1 MPKKN
6 YVNKGNYMGNNKN
19 IPTAISLKSRKLFSL
34 NKKLV
39 LLFAGLLIVSFL
51 VNGLL
56 SFATARNAIAE
67 QVKAMII
74 DKANDVA
81 QISDEKINGFFKTFE
96 GITYRMEILGSTI
109 DDDAKIYAVEQ
120 LIKKI
125 PHIKKFGVCD
135 AQGVIHLSSHTTEN
149 VANTEWYKTAMS
161 GRRYVSSPSYF
172 GSEDDLM
179 VLFAVPI
186 LDKTKSVSGVFVG
199 FVDGL
204 LINNSVKDIRIG
216 KTGSV
221 TIISKT
227 GGTVADRDESLVKN
241 RVNIIEAGNKDA
253 AFASVGKFVDYMLKQ
268 ETGGIGSYTYEGV
281 KKIVAYAKMKSTDW
295 TVILYV
301 VIEEFMDE
309 TNKLITQLII
319 NTLVIFVIT
328 CLIVWYV
335 TKFMFRP
342 IKKTVA
348 LLENIADG
356 NGDLTV
362 KLKVSGNDEVTAL
375 SEYFNRTMEK
385 IRLAIQSVATGT
397 ISMRVDAVEL
407 SSNMEETASAINQI
421 STNIENVKV
430 KTQMQAACANET
442 ASTMEEMIRT
452 LQSLNGHIEKQ
463 AACVTQSSSAVEQMV
478 ANINQIS
485 KTLSHNNTL
494 MQELNGKSIYGK
506 NSINE
511 ANSVIAQIATQS
523 DTLVKASNVIQ
534 SIAGQTNLLAMN
546 ASIEAAHAGDSGKGF
561 SVVASEIRKLAEQSN
576 AQGKMIAQSLKGITE
591 IIADLVNAG
600 NGAQTAFD
608 DVYRLANKIAEQEDS
623 ITNALQEQS
632 NGNQEVLAAMREITN
647 SSMQVRQGSD
657 EMLQGGLQVS
667 HEMKNLEN
675 LTVTITNA
683 MNEMV
688 NGATEINR
696 AVQEV
701 NNIVRKNEEN
711 IVALDSEIGKFRV

>member
-1 MPKKN
+1 
-6 YVNKGNYMGNNKN
+6 
-19 IPTAISLKSRKLFSL
+19 
-34 NKKLV
+34 
-39 LLFAGLLIVSFL
+39 
-51 VNGLL
+51 
-56 SFATARNAIAE
+56 
-67 QVKAMII
+67 
-74 DKANDVA
+74 
-81 QISDEKINGFFKTFE
+81 
-96 GITYRMEILGSTI
+96 
-109 DDDAKIYAVEQ
+109 
-120 LIKKI
+120 
-125 PHIKKFGVCD
+125 
-135 AQGVIHLSSHTTEN
+135 
-149 VANTEWYKTAMS
+149 
-161 GRRYVSSPSYF
+161 
-172 GSEDDLM
+172 
-179 VLFAVPI
+179 
-186 LDKTKSVSGVFVG
+186 
-199 FVDGL
+199 
-204 LINNSVKDIRIG
+204 
-216 KTGSV
+216 
-221 TIISKT
+221 
-227 GGTVADRDESLVKN
+227 
-241 RVNIIEAGNKDA
+241 
-253 AFASVGKFVDYMLKQ
+253 
-268 ETGGIGSYTYEGV
+268 
-281 KKIVAYAKMKSTDW
+281 
-295 TVILYV
+295 
-301 VIEEFMDE
+301 
-309 TNKLITQLII
+309 
-319 NTLVIFVIT
+319 
-328 CLIVWYV
+328 
-335 TKFMFRP
+335 
-342 IKKTVA
+342 
-348 LLENIADG
+348 
-356 NGDLTV
+356 
-362 KLKVSGNDEVTAL
+362 
-375 SEYFNRTMEK
+375 
-385 IRLAIQSVATGT
+385 
-397 ISMRVDAVEL
+397 
-407 SSNMEETASAINQI
+407 
-421 STNIENVKV
+421 
-430 KTQMQAACANET
+430 MQAACANET

-608 DVYRLANKIAEQEDS
+608 DVFRLANKIAEQEDS

-667 HEMKNLEN
+667 YEMKNLEN

>member
-1 MPKKN
+1 
-6 YVNKGNYMGNNKN
+6 
-19 IPTAISLKSRKLFSL
+19 
-34 NKKLV
+34 
-39 LLFAGLLIVSFL
+39 
-51 VNGLL
+51 
-56 SFATARNAIAE
+56 
-67 QVKAMII
+67 
-74 DKANDVA
+74 
-81 QISDEKINGFFKTFE
+81 
-96 GITYRMEILGSTI
+96 
-109 DDDAKIYAVEQ
+109 
-120 LIKKI
+120 
-125 PHIKKFGVCD
+125 
-135 AQGVIHLSSHTTEN
+135 
-149 VANTEWYKTAMS
+149 
-161 GRRYVSSPSYF
+161 
-172 GSEDDLM
+172 
-179 VLFAVPI
+179 
-186 LDKTKSVSGVFVG
+186 
-199 FVDGL
+199 
-204 LINNSVKDIRIG
+204 
-216 KTGSV
+216 
-221 TIISKT
+221 
-227 GGTVADRDESLVKN
+227 
-241 RVNIIEAGNKDA
+241 
-253 AFASVGKFVDYMLKQ
+253 
-268 ETGGIGSYTYEGV
+268 
-281 KKIVAYAKMKSTDW
+281 
-295 TVILYV
+295 
-301 VIEEFMDE
+301 
-309 TNKLITQLII
+309 
-319 NTLVIFVIT
+319 
-328 CLIVWYV
+328 
-335 TKFMFRP
+335 
-342 IKKTVA
+342 
-348 LLENIADG
+348 
-356 NGDLTV
+356 
-362 KLKVSGNDEVTAL
+362 
-375 SEYFNRTMEK
+375 
-385 IRLAIQSVATGT
+385 
-397 ISMRVDAVEL
+397 
-407 SSNMEETASAINQI
+407 
-421 STNIENVKV
+421 
-430 KTQMQAACANET
+430 
-442 ASTMEEMIRT
+442 MEEMIRT

-608 DVYRLANKIAEQEDS
+608 DVFRLANKIAEQEDS